1 MRKVLI
7 GLTVVVVA
15 WAGFSLW
22 QARSA
27 VSRSVNERAEEF
39 ARSVGAK
46 SESGSIEVSVFPPV
60 FDVRGIEIYKSAR
73 GKRERG
79 ERGETEREV
88 VVEIPHLRITPQIG
102 PLLAGRLVV
111 QRVDVFNPKLR
122 AGRPLDSAGLRAAS
136 GPVAGFVAGGQGF
149 PVAFHDA
156 MVSLAQLAP
165 GAEDTEVEF
174 DLSAGARAAGD
185 PIAFELKS
193 EALGSGSS
201 AAANGSM
208 TPASDGKR
216 APEIALTFRVENA
229 LPEAFARVFQLFEG
243 VPLADRI
250 NMEGSIRG
258 PVGDPGDENA
268 PAEPLEIDATGT
280 VGFEFASR
288 KETLSFDTETR
299 LYPKQLRIRRGGL
312 KWGPVPLSLTGY
324 INPIGDRKMSLR
336 LTAEGADVDSTLAY
350 LGVPERWRAEAT
362 VDSTLR
368 ITGSMAKV
376 LQRHETVIPEFSFDG
391 LLPLASLRASGL
403 SCQGSV
409 LAINAELSVS
419 CQGKELS
426 AGNTKIPDPVF
437 AVTYWKDEVRFVER
451 KQQVWD
457 GSGDLYVLYRLETET
472 GDGGGYLDDLDAA
485 QFAANVVPGAGL
497 HVKGRMDSIYELGY
511 DESRGPWV
519 IGRIG
524 LHRGEIGRTG
534 LIRAVLTSVLDTLGK
549 PEALED
555 LAAAY
560 PNAMAEQTTAFRRF
574 AFDFE
579 TRKDGLAVRSLAANL
594 SRARLEAEGFVGFDR
609 TVALSGN
616 LIVGPELT
624 AALTDLD
631 PALRELV
638 DSEGQVRV
646 PLQILGKTDG
656 PIVDVGDGLGYALAA
671 SRAGVGPGPFMP
683 HAPGAQIDSELPEL
697 KDYFFR

>member
-7 GLTVVVVA
+7 GLAVVVA

-27 VSRSVNERAEEF
+27 VSRSASERGAELAE
-39 ARSVGAK
+39 SVGA
-46 SESGSIEVSVFPPV
+46 SFDSGSIGVSVFPPG
-60 FDVRGIEIYKSAR
+60 FDVRGIEIYKSK
-73 GKRERG
+73 GGNREQS
-79 ERGETEREV
+79 ETEREV
-88 VVEIPHLRITPQIG
+88 LVEVPNLRITPKIG
-102 PLLAGRLVV
+102 PLLAGRLAV

-122 AGRPLDSAGLRAAS
+122 AGRPLDSASLRAAS
-136 GPVAGFVAGGQGF
+136 GPVAGLVAGEQGF
-149 PVAFHDA
+149 PIVLHDA
-156 MVSLAQLAP
+156 TVFMSRLAP
-165 GAEDTEVEF
+165 GDEETAVEF
-174 DLSAGARAAGD
+174 DLTAPARAAGD
-185 PIAFELKS
+185 PIAFELTS
-193 EALGSGSS
+193 RGFGSGSS
-201 AAANGSM
+201 AAASGSI
-208 TPASDGKR
+208 TPAGDADG
-216 APEIALTFRVENA
+216 APEIALTFRVENT
-229 LPEAFARVFQLFEG
+229 LPAAFAHVFRVFEG

-250 NMEGSIRG
+250 DMEGSIRG
-258 PVGDPGDENA
+258 PVGDLGNESA

-288 KETLSFDTETR
+288 KELLSFNAETR
-299 LYPKQLRIRRGGL
+299 LYPRQLRINRGGL
-312 KWGPVPLSLTGY
+312 KWGPVPFELTGY
-324 INPIGDRKMSLR
+324 MDPTGDRKMNLR
-336 LTAEGADVDSTLAY
+336 LTTEGADVDSTLSY

-362 VDSTLR
+362 IDSTLR

-376 LQRHETVIPEFSFDG
+376 LQRHKTVIPEFSFDG
-391 LLPLASLRASGL
+391 LLPLVSLRASGL

-419 CQGKELS
+419 CLGKELI
-426 AGNTKIPDPVF
+426 AGNAKIPDPAF

-457 GSGDLYVLYRLETET
+457 GSGDLYVLYRLETDT

-511 DESRGPWV
+511 NESRGPWV

-524 LHRGEIGRTG
+524 LHRGEISGTG
-534 LIRAVLTSVLDTLGK
+534 LIRAVLTSVLETLGK
-549 PEALED
+549 PEAVKD

-560 PNAMAEQTTAFRRF
+560 PSAMAEKTTAFRRF

-579 TRKDGLAVRSLAANL
+579 TREDGLAVRSLAANL

-624 AALTDLD
+624 TALTDLD

-638 DSEGQVRV
+638 DSESQLRV
-646 PLQILGKTDG
+646 PLQILGKTDRL
-656 PIVDVGDGLGYALAA
+656 IVDVGDGLGYALAA

-683 HAPGAQIDSELPEL
+683 HAPGAQIDSELPKL

>member
-7 GLTVVVVA
+7 GLAVVVT

-27 VSRSVNERAEEF
+27 VSRSASERGAELAE
-39 ARSVGAK
+39 SVGA
-46 SESGSIEVSVFPPV
+46 SFDSGSIGVSVFPPG
-60 FDVRGIEIYKSAR
+60 FDVRGIEIYRSTGGR
-73 GKRERG
+73 RERS
-79 ERGETEREV
+79 ERGETQREV
-88 VVEIPHLRITPQIG
+88 FVEIPHLQITPQIG

-136 GPVAGFVAGGQGF
+136 GPVVGFVAGGQGF
-149 PVAFHDA
+149 PVTFHNA
-156 MVSLAQLAP
+156 MVSMAPLAP

-174 DLSAGARAAGD
+174 DLTAGARAAGD

-201 AAANGSM
+201 AVANGSM
-208 TPASDGKR
+208 TPASDGTM

-250 NMEGSIRG
+250 DMEGSIRG
-258 PVGDPGDENA
+258 PIGDLGNESA

-288 KETLSFDTETR
+288 KELLSFDAETR
-299 LYPKQLRIRRGGL
+299 LYPRQLRINRGGL
-312 KWGPVPLSLTGY
+312 KWGPVPFELTGY
-324 INPIGDRKMSLR
+324 IDPTGDRKMNLR
-336 LTAEGADVDSTLAY
+336 LTTEGADVESTLSY

-362 VDSTLR
+362 IDSTLR
-368 ITGSMAKV
+368 IAGSMAKV
-376 LQRHETVIPEFSFDG
+376 LQRHETVMPEFVFDG
-391 LLPLASLRASGL
+391 LLPLVSLRATGL
-403 SCQGSV
+403 NCQGSV

-419 CQGKELS
+419 CQGKELI
-426 AGNTKIPDPVF
+426 AGDARIPEPVF

-451 KQQVWD
+451 KQALWD

-524 LHRGEIGRTG
+524 LHRGEISGTG
-534 LIRAVLTSVLDTLGK
+534 LIRAVLTSVLDTIGK

-555 LAAAY
+555 LVAAY
-560 PNAMAEQTTAFRRF
+560 PSAMAGKTTEFGRF

-579 TRKDGLAVRSLAANL
+579 TRKDAVAVRSLAANL
-594 SRARLEAEGFVGFDR
+594 SGAKLEAEGIIGFDR

-616 LIVGPELT
+616 LIIGPELT

-631 PALRELV
+631 PALGALV
-638 DSEGQVRV
+638 DSGGQVRI

-656 PIVDVGDGLGYALAA
+656 PIVDVGDALGYALNA
-671 SRAGVGPGPFMP
+671 SRAGLGVGPFLPPGPEL
-683 HAPGAQIDSELPEL
+683 QIETELPKL
-697 KDYFFR
+697 KEYFFR